1 MTMPTPRIRLL
12 IGDTIAIG
20 PGKAS
25 LLERIDNTGSISAAA
40 REMGMSYRKAWRL
53 IDSINDDFNAE
64 IVSKSTG
71 GKGGGGAYLSPLGKE
86 MLHRYLLIEKK
97 AAESIKNDLFW
108 FEAQLRSKND

>member
-1 MTMPTPRIRLL
+1 MKMPTPRIRLL

-25 LLERIDNTGSISAAA
+25 LLERIDKTGSISAAA

-71 GKGGGGAYLSPLGKE
+71 GKGGGGACLSPLGKE
-86 MLHRYLLIEKK
+86 MLYRYLLIEKK
-97 AAESIKNDLFW
+97 AAESIKNDLIW
-108 FEAQLRSKND
+108 FETQLRSKNN

>member
-25 LLERIDNTGSISAAA
+25 LLERIDSTGSISAAA

-53 IDSINDDFNAE
+53 VDSINDDFNAE

-71 GKGGGGAYLSPLGKE
+71 VKGCGVAYLSPLGKE
-86 MLHRYLLIEKK
+86 MLKRYLLIEKK
-97 AAESIKNDLFW
+97 AAESIKNDLIW
-108 FEAQLRSKND
+108 FETQLRSKNN

>member
-1 MTMPTPRIRLL
+1 MTIPTPRIRLL

-97 AAESIKNDLFW
+97 AAESIKDCL
-108 FEAQLRSKND
+108 LYTSPSPRDRG

>member
-1 MTMPTPRIRLL
+1 MTTPTPRIRLL

-71 GKGGGGAYLSPLGKE
+71 GKGGVGA
-86 MLHRYLLIEKK
+86 
-97 AAESIKNDLFW
+97 
-108 FEAQLRSKND
+108 